1 MNAITYRIME
11 TTEDMLEVEELQCVV
26 WGMSKDETL
35 SASTMR
41 WMVHIGGLLI
51 GAWDDDRLVGFSVG
65 SPGKREGKWV
75 FWSDMA
81 GIHPDYQGQGI
92 GYQLKLM
99 QKSWAREQGYEEIRW
114 TFDPMRRGNAYF
126 NFCKLGVIS
135 YLYHHAF
142 YGVMKDSINMG
153 LYTDRLEAVWST
165 SEKQLSIP
173 LTDSDI
179 PFAVEFDRDVVK
191 TYSIEAQQFG
201 IQIPYDLDHLKNNN
215 LVLAMDWQKA
225 VRETFVNYFRLGYQT
240 VGFVKKEPICWYILH
255 KI

>member
-1 MNAITYRIME
+1 MME
-11 TTEDMLEVEELQCVV
+11 TTEDMIEVEELQCVV
-26 WGMSKDETL
+26 WGMSKDEIL
-35 SASTMR
+35 SATAMR

-51 GAWDDDRLVGFSVG
+51 GAWDGDRLVGFSIGV
-65 SPGKREGKWV
+65 PGIREGKSV

-81 GIHPDYQGQGI
+81 GIHPEYQSRGI
-92 GYQLKLM
+92 GYELKLM
-99 QKSWAREQGYEEIRW
+99 QKSWAREQGYDEIRW

-126 NFCKLGVIS
+126 NFCKLGIRS

-142 YGVMKDSINMG
+142 YGVMKDSINTG

-165 SEKQLSIP
+165 SAEQHPIP

-179 PFAVEFDRDVVK
+179 PFAVEFDGHRIQ
-191 TYSIEAQQFG
+191 TYSIVAKQIG
-201 IQIPYDLDHLKNNN
+201 IQIPYDLDHLKKNN
-215 LVLAMDWQKA
+215 LALAIDWQKA

-240 VGFVKKEPICWYILH
+240 VGFVKKEPFCWYILH